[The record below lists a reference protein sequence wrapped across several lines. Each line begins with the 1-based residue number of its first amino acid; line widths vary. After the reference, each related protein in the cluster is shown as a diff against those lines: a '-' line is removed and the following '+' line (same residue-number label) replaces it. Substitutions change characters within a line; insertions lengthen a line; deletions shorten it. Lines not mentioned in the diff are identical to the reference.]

1 MGVGDWE
8 CDVKEEDEKSM
19 WLHGESAWIT
29 KAGTRGTLALCKTWL
44 VECNVDDTLDYYLHV
59 RFSAVFFLFF
69 FTDAFSAYLKCGR
82 HWLGVQVSSI

>member
-1 MGVGDWE
+1 
-8 CDVKEEDEKSM
+8 M

-82 HWLGVQVSSI
+82 HWLARQLLNAPLINSL